1 MSVKSS
7 LSVKKWA
14 GKNSWIWPL
23 FGAVALWLAMGLIT
37 GGLKVDVLVT
47 NLTLMSYLVFLS
59 LGQTVVITGGDG
71 AIDLS
76 IQYTVALAAYLAS
89 LLCVSL
95 GLLPGLLITLLA
107 CACVGIVNGFV
118 NLYIK
123 VPPMITTLAVG
134 YIVYSCVLKLAAKN
148 TGVPHESI
156 LWFAQKAR
164 VGSLAPVVFVA
175 LLAVAFM
182 FVLMY
187 HTSYGRKLHAVGQ
200 NRKAAQ
206 LAGVRVTPIILGSFV
221 ISSLLAGICGIM
233 LGGYFGGAFQDMG
246 ISYMLTSISATV
258 IGGTSAAGGKSSVA
272 GSVCGALMLTMLV
285 SFLNVS
291 RLPAATQELI
301 QGVLLVTILVVS
313 VPKKQVNI

>member
-14 GKNSWIWPL
+14 GKNPWIWPL

-89 LLCVSL
+89 LLCVSI

-164 VGSLAPVVFVA
+164 VGSLSPVVFVA

-187 HTSYGRKLHAVGQ
+187 HTSYGSADWTDHL
-200 NRKAAQ
+200 
-206 LAGVRVTPIILGSFV
+206 PP
-221 ISSLLAGICGIM
+221 SS
-233 LGGYFGGAFQDMG
+233 
-246 ISYMLTSISATV
+246 
-258 IGGTSAAGGKSSVA
+258 AGG
-272 GSVCGALMLTMLV
+272 GC
-285 SFLNVS
+285 
-291 RLPAATQELI
+291 
-301 QGVLLVTILVVS
+301 
-313 VPKKQVNI
+313 